1 MTNIIQ
7 KEDKAMLD
15 QKRENESISYIDIDG
30 APLEYVS
37 IPSDVYSTRVHQQG
51 GRSKHSHTCVE
62 MSYVLSGTATHT
74 IIQRDTGSRLSET
87 IRMGTYYVLD
97 HNATHLISEVSK
109 DFFLINILFHPSF
122 LNTSLSQYEP
132 FDNVL
137 DSVFTDLHIHTIS
150 GSIINNNYC
159 DEENQLRPVFEK
171 AWETYKKREPGYR
184 NLLRCYI
191 SEILIQTVKK
201 QIPKQKNKNHTI
213 IDIRD
218 YVNENYMYNISLT
231 KICNERFLNP
241 SFISRKFK
249 EIIGVPFEVYLQNVR
264 IQNACALLTETRLS
278 IDEIIGRVGYV
289 DGASFRTHFKR
300 VLGTTPL
307 RYRKMNF

>member
-1 MTNIIQ
+1 M
-7 KEDKAMLD
+7 KE
-15 QKRENESISYIDIDG
+15 QKRENESISYIDVDG
-30 APLEYVS
+30 KASEYVS
-37 IPSDVYSTRVHQQG
+37 IPSDIYSTRVHQQG

-74 IIQRDTGSRLSET
+74 IIEHSTGQRKTDSIHMGS
-87 IRMGTYYVLD
+87 YYVLD
-97 HNATHLISEVSK
+97 HNASHLISEVSK

-122 LNTSLSQYEP
+122 LNASFSQYEP
-132 FDNVL
+132 FENVL
-137 DSVFTDLHIHTIS
+137 DSVFTDLHIHTVN
-150 GSIINNNYC
+150 GSVINSNYFD
-159 DEENQLRPVFEK
+159 DEKQLRSVFEK

-191 SEILIQTVKK
+191 SEILVQTVKK
-201 QIPKQKNKNHTI
+201 RIPKEKNKNHMI

-218 YVNENYMYNISLT
+218 YVNENYMHNISLT

-264 IQNACALLTETRLS
+264 IQNACTLLTETRLS
-278 IDEIIGRVGYV
+278 VDEIIERVGYI

-307 RYRKMNF
+307 RFRKMNS